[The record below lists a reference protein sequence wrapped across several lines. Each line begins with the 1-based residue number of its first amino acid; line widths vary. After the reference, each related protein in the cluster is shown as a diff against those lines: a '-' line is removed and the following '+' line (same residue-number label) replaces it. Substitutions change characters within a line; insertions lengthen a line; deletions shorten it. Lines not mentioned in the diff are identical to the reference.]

1 VSPRTSKLML
11 AVVGGLLL
19 AGCGPKGE
27 ELYARA
33 AEALENGDARA
44 AVIDLKNLVESEPQ
58 NARAR
63 ALLARA
69 LLATYERS
77 AAEIELQKAI
87 DLGAPESV
95 TLLTACQLRAVKNE
109 FEQVLE
115 QCRPEAGAPEDE
127 AELMIVQGT
136 ALLGLDRA
144 ADARQLFQA
153 ARAKAPGSLE
163 AALGE
168 AMAVRTVDGTGAA
181 VKYLEGLS
189 GELGQHPRYWVSLA
203 SLRSGAGDDAGAE
216 QAYQASLAQLDKRND
231 VRYRLLT
238 LGGLVETQLRLGKL
252 EAADTTSARLFEL
265 APRNAYAM
273 KLRGQ
278 VLAATGKVDDAR
290 GLFEKVVGDDPGD
303 YDARLM
309 LGLVNAQQGNLDQA
323 EANFAAVVSNQ
334 PQNTRAHRLLAE
346 LRTRLGNPEAT
357 LSELRS
363 ALNQTG
369 NDPGML
375 AMAGRL
381 SLQSGDRGQGL
392 AYLAAA
398 RQGEQVDTTTRLQV
412 ANGYLVAGE
421 LDLALETLQSIE
433 STGDEDPLARQ
444 RDAML
449 LLTLLRKRDEEGLD
463 KQAKEL
469 LARSGSDP
477 QVRNIV
483 GSVYA
488 AAGRA
493 VQAREQFEAAAKLDP
508 KDIQSQMNLARLDL
522 AAGQPDAARGHL
534 ERILALDPQNL
545 GATLGLALA
554 ASLNKD
560 AAASEKHLRK
570 AVTDH
575 PESVSAQLALAQHYV
590 GAGKNDAARASIEQA
605 VSANARNPDFLAAR
619 GIVML
624 ATRDAPAAVASFEQA
639 LALAPTRTDLSVN
652 LARAHL
658 ANRDQK
664 AALATLDGALKE
676 SPRDLSTLAFAASL
690 SLATNELER
699 AAGYVERVRQVAP
712 DSTTTYQLEGDLAM
726 AQKRYR
732 EALAAYEKADPSGR
746 NRAVTLGRF
755 TAAQRA
761 GLPEADAVLE
771 RWITEHPDD
780 VPAITSLAE
789 YRHGRG
795 DLAGAARAYESGLSR
810 KAGDAILN
818 NNLAVIY
825 DLQGDKR
832 ALATARAAHEAAP
845 QAPAIKDTYGWLLLR
860 AGKTEE
866 ALPLLESVAAEMSDN
881 AEVQYH
887 YAAALAKAGRKSDA
901 LPVLK
906 NALGGTLP
914 PEARSDAETL
924 LAELTR

>member
-1 VSPRTSKLML
+1 MKPRRSTLVL
-11 AVVGGLLL
+11 AVVGALLL
-19 AGCGPKGE
+19 AGCAPKGE
-27 ELYARA
+27 ALYARA
-33 AEALENGDARA
+33 AESLEKGDARA

-69 LLATYERS
+69 LLATFERS
-77 AAEIELQKAI
+77 AAEIELQKAR
-87 DLGAPESV
+87 DLGAPASV
-95 TLLTACQLRAVKNE
+95 TLLPDCQLRAVKNE

-115 QCRPEAGAPEDE
+115 QCRPQAGAPEDQV
-127 AELMIVQGT
+127 ELMIVQGA

-144 ADARQLFQA
+144 AEARQVFQDV
-153 ARAKAPGSLE
+153 RAKAPENLE

-168 AMAVRTVDGTGAA
+168 ATAVRVMDGPEEA
-181 VKYLEGLS
+181 VKYLEGLAD
-189 GELGQHPRYWVSLA
+189 GLGQHPRYWVALA
-203 SLRSGAGDDAGAE
+203 SLRSATGDDAGAE
-216 QAYQASLAQLDKRND
+216 QAYEASLAELDKRND

-238 LGGLVETQLRLGKL
+238 LGGLVEAQVRLGKL
-252 EAADTTSARLFEL
+252 DAADATSARLIEL
-265 APRNAYAM
+265 APRNHYAM

-290 GLFEKVVGDDPGD
+290 GLFEKVVADDPGD
-303 YDARLM
+303 FDARLM
-309 LGLVNAQQGNLDQA
+309 LGVVNAQQGHLDQA
-323 EANFAAVVSNQ
+323 EANFATVVANQ
-334 PQNTRAHRLLAE
+334 PQNARAHRLLAE
-346 LRTRLGNPEAT
+346 VRTRRGDPEAT
-357 LSELRS
+357 LTELQS

-381 SLQSGDRGQGL
+381 SLQSGDRSQGL
-392 AYLAAA
+392 AYLAEA
-398 RQGEQVDTTTRLQV
+398 RQGEQLDTTTKLQV

-421 LDLALETLQSIE
+421 LDLALETLESIE
-433 STGDEDPLARQ
+433 STGAEDPLARQ

-463 KQAKEL
+463 KQAKAL

-488 AAGRA
+488 AGGRTA
-493 VQAREQFEAAAKLDP
+493 QAREQFEAAAKLDP
-508 KDIQSQMNLARLDL
+508 KDIQSHMNLARLDL
-522 AAGQPDAARGHL
+522 AAGKADAARGHL
-534 ERILALDPQNL
+534 ERILAQDPKNL

-554 ASLNKD
+554 ASVNKD
-560 AAASEKHLRK
+560 AATSEKHLRK

-575 PESVSAQLALAQHYV
+575 PGAVAAQLALAQHYV
-590 GAGKNDAARASIEQA
+590 SVGKPDAARASIEQA
-605 VSANARNPDFLAAR
+605 VSANPKNPDFLAAR

-639 LALAPTRTDLSVN
+639 VALAPKRADLSLN

-658 ANRDQK
+658 ANGDQK
-664 AALATLDGALKE
+664 AAFATLDAALKE
-676 SPRDLSTLAFAASL
+676 SPKDLATLAFASSL
-690 SLATNELER
+690 SLATNEVER
-699 AAGYVERVRQVAP
+699 AAGYVERARQAAP
-712 DSTTTYQLEGDLAM
+712 DSTATYQLEGDLAM

-732 EALAAYEKADPSGR
+732 DALTAYEKADPSGR

-761 GLPEADAVLE
+761 NLPEADAVLE
-771 RWITEHPDD
+771 RWITAHPDD

-789 YRHGRG
+789 YRRGRG
-795 DLAGAARAYESGLSR
+795 DLAGAARAYESGLGQ
-810 KAGDAILN
+810 KANDAILN

-832 ALATARAAHEAAP
+832 ALVTAKTAYEAAP

-866 ALPLLESVAAEMSDN
+866 ALPLLESVAGEMSDN

-901 LPVLK
+901 LPVLRK
-906 NALGGTLP
+906 ALGGTLP
-914 PEARSDAETL
+914 PDARSDAQTL